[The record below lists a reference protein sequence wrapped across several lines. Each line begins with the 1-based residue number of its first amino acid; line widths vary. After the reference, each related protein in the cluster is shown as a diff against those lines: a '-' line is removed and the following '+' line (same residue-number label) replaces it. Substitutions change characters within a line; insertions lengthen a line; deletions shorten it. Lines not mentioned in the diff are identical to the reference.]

1 MVASPAGFSPKV
13 CTTVAVCVYAKEA
26 KHTQRECGG
35 DGEERSS
42 PNPNDY
48 IGPPW
53 EKEVAR
59 IFRVSVVVGVDLL
72 PVFKN
77 WELPK
82 RTVKDEPVKGIK
94 KEGANSMPS
103 HK

>member
-1 MVASPAGFSPKV
+1 MVASPARFGTKV
-13 CTTVAVCVYAKEA
+13 RAPVAVRVYAKEA
-26 KHTQRECGG
+26 KHTQRECRG

-42 PNPNDY
+42 PNPNDC
-48 IGPPW
+48 IGPPR

-59 IFRVSVVVGVDLL
+59 IFRVSVVVGMDSL